1 MTRLGRASA
10 LLGVFA
16 GDYAILMLIN
26 GQLTD
31 FDVSAGVCAV
41 ALLGAALFEYVFRL
55 SRKTLADERAA
66 VWIVWAWKARKAA
79 TTVAQAIAPLKP
91 SVAGYLTVRRSG
103 AAVSASQ
110 PAEYHARTQRDDPA
124 GRRSHH
130 RTRWLPGSL
139 WIRAVPFAGDVL
151 LKREFLAGND
161 SDRVTCRDLADDLG
175 RGRLVPGCMIGQ
187 RTDRMIRAADRSMSN
202 LLPQTVIRTCP
213 CIPLSNE
220 VSSVCGHA

>member
-1 MTRLGRASA
+1 MIRLGKASA

-31 FDVSAGVCAV
+31 FDFSAGVSAV
-41 ALLGAALFEYVFRL
+41 ALLGAALFEYVFKL

-66 VWIVWAWKARKAA
+66 VWSVWAWKARKPA
-79 TTVAQAIAPLKP
+79 TTVEQAMAPLKP
-91 SVAGYLTVRRSG
+91 SVVGYLTVRRAG

-110 PAEYHARTQRDDPA
+110 LAECHARNQRDDPA
-124 GRRSHH
+124 AAGRSHH
-130 RTRWLPGSL
+130 HTRWLRGSL

-151 LKREFLAGND
+151 IKREFLAGND
-161 SDRVTCRDLADDLG
+161 SDRVTCRDLADDLD

-202 LLPQTVIRTCP
+202 SCLK
-213 CIPLSNE
+213 
-220 VSSVCGHA
+220 

>member
-31 FDVSAGVCAV
+31 FDVSAGVC
-41 ALLGAALFEYVFRL
+41 
-55 SRKTLADERAA
+55 D
-66 VWIVWAWKARKAA
+66 
-79 TTVAQAIAPLKP
+79 
-91 SVAGYLTVRRSG
+91 
-103 AAVSASQ
+103 
-110 PAEYHARTQRDDPA
+110 
-124 GRRSHH
+124 
-130 RTRWLPGSL
+130 
-139 WIRAVPFAGDVL
+139 PFAGDVL

-175 RGRLVPGCMIGQ
+175 RGRLVPGRMICQ

-213 CIPLSNE
+213 CSPLSNE
-220 VSSVCGHA
+220 VSSVFGHA